1 MAEIA
6 YNSYLDLKN
15 HPMFVKYLDKK
26 TPLRFYGQTNIGS
39 RPTKRG
45 NDDEGLKFEDLR
57 AIPFV
62 GSWAQMKQNVP
73 GFYGFG
79 TAIKELS
86 KKEGKLEEIKKLYQK
101 SLFFRTLIE
110 NSMQSLSKAFF
121 PATKYL
127 RDEEDYREFWDK
139 MYDEFLLTRELLL
152 EVSGQKELLDS
163 NNVTKVSIKTRERI
177 VLPLITIQQYA
188 LQMLSGDPKDLPVD
202 VETYNQLIIR
212 AMFGIINAARNSA

>member
-1 MAEIA
+1 
-6 YNSYLDLKN
+6 
-15 HPMFVKYLDKK
+15 
-26 TPLRFYGQTNIGS
+26 
-39 RPTKRG
+39 
-45 NDDEGLKFEDLR
+45 
-57 AIPFV
+57 
-62 GSWAQMKQNVP
+62 MKQNVP

-79 TAIKELS
+79 TAIQGLAKED
-86 KKEGKLEEIKKLYQK
+86 KVGDIKKLYQK

-127 RDEEDYREFWDK
+127 RDDEDYREFWDK

-152 EVSGQKELLDS
+152 DVSGQKELLDS

-188 LQMLSGDPKDLPVD
+188 LQMLASDPKDLPVD

>member
-79 TAIKELS
+79 TAIKELA
-86 KKEGKLEEIKKLYQK
+86 KENKVDDIKKLYQK

-127 RDEEDYREFWDK
+127 RDDEDYREFWDK
-139 MYDEFLLTRELLL
+139 MYNEFLLTRELLL
-152 EVSGQKELLDS
+152 DVSGQKELLDS

-188 LQMLSGDPKDLPVD
+188 LQMLAGDPKELPVD